1 MTKGDEGRLV
11 SIVIPVFNNQGSLS
25 ITYERI
31 HEMFMKRV
39 DELEF
44 EIIFV
49 NDGSIDGS
57 YAALLDLR
65 DKDPRVKVLSFT
77 RNFGQ
82 MAAMLAGFS
91 EARGDAVINVS
102 ADLQDPIE
110 LMTEMLDRWKGGM
123 EVVVGYREGRE
134 DPLLTRISSRLAY
147 SLMRLSIP
155 NMPPGGFDYVL
166 MDRAVMDLFNSLD
179 VRHRFFQG
187 DLLWSGHRVSF
198 IPYKRLKRQH
208 GVSQYTFFKK
218 LKNLLDALLDSSYLP
233 IRFISLMGLLT
244 SFGGLLYS
252 LTVVVSWLYGGTP
265 FSGFAPI
272 MIAIMVVGGMIMTM
286 LGILGEYLWRIYDE
300 IRKKPN
306 YIVRDRFF

>member
-1 MTKGDEGRLV
+1 MTKDDEGRLV

-31 HEMFMKRV
+31 HEMFTKRV

-110 LMTEMLDRWKGGM
+110 LMAEMLDR
-123 EVVVGYREGRE
+123 
-134 DPLLTRISSRLAY
+134 
-147 SLMRLSIP
+147 
-155 NMPPGGFDYVL
+155 
-166 MDRAVMDLFNSLD
+166 
-179 VRHRFFQG
+179 
-187 DLLWSGHRVSF
+187 
-198 IPYKRLKRQH
+198 
-208 GVSQYTFFKK
+208 
-218 LKNLLDALLDSSYLP
+218 
-233 IRFISLMGLLT
+233 
-244 SFGGLLYS
+244 
-252 LTVVVSWLYGGTP
+252 
-265 FSGFAPI
+265 
-272 MIAIMVVGGMIMTM
+272 
-286 LGILGEYLWRIYDE
+286 
-300 IRKKPN
+300 
-306 YIVRDRFF
+306 